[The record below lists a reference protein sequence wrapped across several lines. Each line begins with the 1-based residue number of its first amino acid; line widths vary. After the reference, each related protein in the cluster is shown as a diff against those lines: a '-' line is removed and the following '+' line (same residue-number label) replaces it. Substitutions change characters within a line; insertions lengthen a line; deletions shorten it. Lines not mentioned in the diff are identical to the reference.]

1 MPVLPSY
8 RETSQLICMANQLT
22 GFYKRETLAP
32 NGLSWNLVSRAFRIC
47 KIRRYFFC
55 FCCCYFFYYYS
66 VVVIF
71 FIIIIFFVII
81 FILFYFIFSFFI
93 LFILFYF
100 FIFYFYFFILFF
112 LTFIWHFDVTW
123 LISQQFIRRDL
134 KPAAFLINFKI
145 DRLNKLATPVF
156 LWLTL
161 KSIALKNWL
170 IV

>member
-47 KIRRYFFC
+47 KIRRYFFLFLLLLFFLLL
-55 FCCCYFFYYYS
+55 FCCCYFFYYYY
-66 VVVIF
+66 F
-71 FIIIIFFVII
+71 FCYYFYFV
-81 FILFYFIFSFFI
+81 LFYFFIFY
-93 LFILFYF
+93 FILFYF